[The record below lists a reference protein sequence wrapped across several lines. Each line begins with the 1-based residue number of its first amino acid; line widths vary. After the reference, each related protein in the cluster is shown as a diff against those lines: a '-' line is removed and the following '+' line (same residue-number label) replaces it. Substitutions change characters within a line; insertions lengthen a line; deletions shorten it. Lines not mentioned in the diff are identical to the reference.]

1 VGFANMAEYFCSS
14 GVQPA
19 KSFAAQRASR
29 VRAMQ
34 ETPRLLF
41 VHAHPD
47 DESITNG
54 ATIAHY
60 VSRGAQ
66 VRVVTCTLG
75 EEGEV
80 IGDQWAQL
88 AVDHADQ
95 LGGYRIGELTAALQ
109 ALGLDGP
116 VYLGG
121 PGRWRDSGMV
131 GAKARDRQRFSDADQ
146 HEAVGALV
154 EIIRELRPHVVVTY
168 DPNGGYGHPDHIQTH
183 VVTTA
188 AVAAA
193 GTGDYP
199 GTPWS
204 VPKLYWTVIARSTFT
219 AAWEALGPGDLY
231 DGWIVPP
238 ADGDFGGFGYSDD
251 EIDAVIDDPDAL
263 PAKTA
268 ALRAHATQLTVGP
281 TGRTLALSNN
291 LALPIVAQEHYILAA
306 GAAGDRDARGWE
318 TDLLAGVDLSGPGAR

>member
-1 VGFANMAEYFCSS
+1 M
-14 GVQPA
+14 P
-19 KSFAAQRASR
+19 
-29 VRAMQ
+29 

-47 DESITNG
+47 DETMTNG

-60 VSRGAQ
+60 VARGAQ
-66 VRVVTCTLG
+66 VQVVTCTLG

-80 IGDQWAQL
+80 IGEQWAQL

-121 PGRWRDSGMV
+121 PGRWRDSGMA
-131 GAKARDRQRFSDADQ
+131 GSPARDRQRFSDADQ
-146 HEAVGALV
+146 REAVGALV
-154 EIIRELRPHVVVTY
+154 AIIRELRPHVVVTY
-168 DPNGGYGHPDHIQTH
+168 DPNGGYGHPDHIQAH

-188 AVAAA
+188 AVGAA
-193 GTGDYP
+193 GSSADYP
-199 GTPWS
+199 GQPWS
-204 VPKLYWTVIARSTFT
+204 VPKFYWTVIARSAFT
-219 AAWEALGPGDLY
+219 AGWEALGSEDLR
-231 DGWIVPP
+231 DEWIVPP
-238 ADGDFGGFGYSDD
+238 PDGDFGGLGYPDN
-251 EIDAVIDDPDAL
+251 EIDAVVDDPDAL
-263 PAKTA
+263 PAKIA

-291 LALPIVAQEHYILAA
+291 IALPIVAQEHYILAA

-318 TDLLAGVDLSGPGAR
+318 TDLLSGVDVAEALTR

>member
-1 VGFANMAEYFCSS
+1 
-14 GVQPA
+14 
-19 KSFAAQRASR
+19 
-29 VRAMQ
+29 MQ

-47 DESITNG
+47 DETITNG
-54 ATIAHY
+54 VTIAHY
-60 VSRGAQ
+60 VGRGAQ

-88 AVDHADQ
+88 AVEHADQ
-95 LGGYRIGELTAALQ
+95 LGGYRIGELTAALH
-109 ALGLDGP
+109 ALGVSGP
-116 VYLGG
+116 TYLGG

-131 GAKARDRQRFSDADQ
+131 GAEARSRQRFSDADER
-146 HEAVGALV
+146 EAVGALV
-154 EIIRELRPHVVVTY
+154 AIIRELRPHVVVTY
-168 DPNGGYGHPDHIQTH
+168 DPNGGYGHPDHIQAH

-193 GTGDYP
+193 GTDDYP

-204 VPKLYWTVIARSTFT
+204 VPKLYWTVISRSAFT
-219 AAWEALGPGDLY
+219 AGWEALGPGDLR
-231 DGWIVPP
+231 DDWIIPP
-238 ADGDFGGFGYSDD
+238 ADGDFGELGYGDE

-268 ALRAHATQLTVGP
+268 ALLAHATQLTVGP
-281 TGRTLALSNN
+281 TGKALALSNN
-291 LALPIVAQEHYILAA
+291 LALPIVAQEHYVLVA
-306 GAAGDRDARGWE
+306 GNAGDRDERGWE
-318 TDLLAGVDLSGPGAR
+318 TDLLAGVDLAEPAAR

>member
-1 VGFANMAEYFCSS
+1 
-14 GVQPA
+14 
-19 KSFAAQRASR
+19 
-29 VRAMQ
+29 MQ

-47 DESITNG
+47 DETITNG

-60 VSRGAQ
+60 VGRGAQ
-66 VRVVTCTLG
+66 VQVVTCTLG

-109 ALGLDGP
+109 ALGVSGP
-116 VYLGG
+116 RYLGG

-131 GAKARDRQRFSDADQ
+131 GAEARSRQRFSDADER
-146 HEAVGALV
+146 EAVGALV
-154 EIIRELRPHVVVTY
+154 AIIRELRPHVVVTY

-183 VVTTA
+183 LVTTA

-193 GTGDYP
+193 GSSGDYS
-199 GTPWS
+199 GQPWS
-204 VPKLYWTVIARSTFT
+204 VPKLYWTVIARSAFT
-219 AAWEALGPGDLY
+219 AGWEALGPGDLR
-231 DGWIVPP
+231 DEWVIPP
-238 ADGDFGGFGYSDD
+238 ADGDFGGLGYGDD

-268 ALRAHATQLTVGP
+268 ALLAHATQLTVGP
-281 TGRTLALSNN
+281 TGKALALSNN

-306 GAAGDRDARGWE
+306 GDAGDRDERGWE
-318 TDLLAGVDLSGPGAR
+318 TDLLAGLDLAGPVRR